1 MSETEDKVILKKLRE
16 ITKDKNH
23 WSETIDYVGE
33 KLDEEYSVE
42 VRAKAL
48 WLLGEMGLNY
58 PVQVKQYVEDI
69 ADYMD
74 DNHMKLRERS
84 LNALGRIG
92 RADKDMILP
101 YFDEL
106 MTMGNDESDDVRLA
120 FIWACENIAT
130 NAPELFCESLNIF
143 YELLF
148 DSGERVRMEAPEMF
162 RVMGKRKPEQV
173 KPYLEK
179 LEWISENDE
188 HRVVRIHS
196 AGAVRVTKKAL
207 EKSNKNFNKNYFKNI
222 KSFKNEFFL
231 KNSIVI

>member
-16 ITKDKNH
+16 ITKDKDH

-130 NAPELFCESLNIF
+130 NASELFCESLNIF

-162 RVMGKRKPEQV
+162 RVMGKRKPEHV

-207 EKSNKNFNKNYFKNI
+207 EKSNKN
-222 KSFKNEFFL
+222 S
-231 KNSIVI
+231 

>member
-33 KLDEEYSVE
+33 KLDKEYSVE

-143 YELLF
+143 YELLL

-162 RVMGKRKPEQV
+162 RVMGKRKPEHV

-207 EKSNKNFNKNYFKNI
+207 EKSNKN
-222 KSFKNEFFL
+222 S
-231 KNSIVI
+231 

>member
-1 MSETEDKVILKKLRE
+1 MSETEDNVILKKLRE

-58 PVQVKQYVEDI
+58 PMQVNPYLEDI

-74 DNHMKLRERS
+74 DNHPKLRERS

-162 RVMGKRKPEQV
+162 RVMGKRKSECV
-173 KPYLEK
+173 MPYLEK

-196 AGAVRVTKKAL
+196 AGAVRVTKRAL
-207 EKSNKNFNKNYFKNI
+207 EKSNKN
-222 KSFKNEFFL
+222 S
-231 KNSIVI
+231 

>member
-1 MSETEDKVILKKLRE
+1 MKKLRE

-33 KLDEEYSVE
+33 KLDKEYSVE

-143 YELLF
+143 YELLL

-207 EKSNKNFNKNYFKNI
+207 EKSNKN
-222 KSFKNEFFL
+222 S
-231 KNSIVI
+231 

>member
-130 NAPELFCESLNIF
+130 NAPELFCESLDIF

-162 RVMGKRKPEQV
+162 RVMGKRKPEHV
-173 KPYLEK
+173 EPYLEK

-207 EKSNKNFNKNYFKNI
+207 EKSNKN
-222 KSFKNEFFL
+222 S
-231 KNSIVI
+231 

>member
-16 ITKDKNH
+16 ITKDKDH
-23 WSETIDYVGE
+23 WSESIAYVGE

-58 PVQVKQYVEDI
+58 PMQVNPYLEDI

-74 DNHMKLRERS
+74 DNHPKLRERS

-162 RVMGKRKPEQV
+162 RVMGKRKSECV
-173 KPYLEK
+173 MPYLEK

-196 AGAVRVTKKAL
+196 AGAVRVTKRAL
-207 EKSNKNFNKNYFKNI
+207 EKSNKN
-222 KSFKNEFFL
+222 S
-231 KNSIVI
+231 

>member
-16 ITKDKNH
+16 ITKDKDH
-23 WSETIDYVGE
+23 WSESIAYVGE

-58 PVQVKQYVEDI
+58 PMQVNPYLEDI

-130 NAPELFCESLNIF
+130 NAPELFCESLGIF

-207 EKSNKNFNKNYFKNI
+207 EKSNKN
-222 KSFKNEFFL
+222 S
-231 KNSIVI
+231 

>member
-74 DNHMKLRERS
+74 DNHPKLRERS

-92 RADKDMILP
+92 RADKDLILP

-130 NAPELFCESLNIF
+130 NAPELFCESLGIF

-207 EKSNKNFNKNYFKNI
+207 EKSNKN
-222 KSFKNEFFL
+222 S
-231 KNSIVI
+231 

>member
-23 WSETIDYVGE
+23 WSESIAYVGE

-58 PVQVKQYVEDI
+58 PMQVNPYLEDI

-207 EKSNKNFNKNYFKNI
+207 EKSNKN
-222 KSFKNEFFL
+222 S
-231 KNSIVI
+231 

>member
-16 ITKDKNH
+16 ITKDKDH
-23 WSETIDYVGE
+23 WSESIAYVGE

-58 PVQVKQYVEDI
+58 PMQVNPYLEDI

-207 EKSNKNFNKNYFKNI
+207 DKSNKN
-222 KSFKNEFFL
+222 S
-231 KNSIVI
+231 

>member
-1 MSETEDKVILKKLRE
+1 MNKYSKDMKIKRGNQMSQTKEDKIILKKLRE
-16 ITKDKNH
+16 ITKDKDH

-207 EKSNKNFNKNYFKNI
+207 EKSNKN
-222 KSFKNEFFL
+222 S
-231 KNSIVI
+231 

>member
-1 MSETEDKVILKKLRE
+1 MNVRGNQMSETEDKVILKKLRE

-58 PVQVKQYVEDI
+58 PMQVKPYLEDI

-74 DNHMKLRERS
+74 DNHPKLRERS

-92 RADKDMILP
+92 RADKDLILP
-101 YFDEL
+101 YFDEF

-130 NAPELFCESLNIF
+130 NAPELFCESLGIF

-162 RVMGKRKPEQV
+162 RVMGKRKSECV
-173 KPYLEK
+173 MPYLEK

-196 AGAVRVTKKAL
+196 AGAVRVTKRVL
-207 EKSNKNFNKNYFKNI
+207 EKSNKN
-222 KSFKNEFFL
+222 S
-231 KNSIVI
+231 

>member
-1 MSETEDKVILKKLRE
+1 MSETEDKVILEKLRE

-23 WSETIDYVGE
+23 WSETIDYGGE

-58 PVQVKQYVEDI
+58 PVQVNPYLEDI

-207 EKSNKNFNKNYFKNI
+207 EKSNKN
-222 KSFKNEFFL
+222 S
-231 KNSIVI
+231 

>member
-58 PVQVKQYVEDI
+58 PMQVNPYLEDI

-207 EKSNKNFNKNYFKNI
+207 EKSNKN
-222 KSFKNEFFL
+222 S
-231 KNSIVI
+231 

>member
-58 PVQVKQYVEDI
+58 PMQVNPYLEDI

-74 DNHMKLRERS
+74 DNHPKLRERS

-92 RADKDMILP
+92 RADNELILP
-101 YFDEL
+101 YFDEF

-130 NAPELFCESLNIF
+130 NAPELFCESLGIF

-162 RVMGKRKPEQV
+162 RVMGKRKSECV
-173 KPYLEK
+173 MPYLEK

-196 AGAVRVTKKAL
+196 AGSVRVTKRAL
-207 EKSNKNFNKNYFKNI
+207 EKSNKN
-222 KSFKNEFFL
+222 S
-231 KNSIVI
+231 

>member
-33 KLDEEYSVE
+33 KVDEEYSVE

-207 EKSNKNFNKNYFKNI
+207 EKSNKN
-222 KSFKNEFFL
+222 S
-231 KNSIVI
+231 

>member
-106 MTMGNDESDDVRLA
+106 MTRGNDESDDVRLA

-130 NAPELFCESLNIF
+130 NAPELFCESLGIF

-162 RVMGKRKPEQV
+162 RVMGKRKSECV
-173 KPYLEK
+173 MPYLEK

-196 AGAVRVTKKAL
+196 AGAVRVTKRAL
-207 EKSNKNFNKNYFKNI
+207 EKSNKN
-222 KSFKNEFFL
+222 S
-231 KNSIVI
+231 

>member
-120 FIWACENIAT
+120 RAI
-130 NAPELFCESLNIF
+130 L
-143 YELLF
+143 
-148 DSGERVRMEAPEMF
+148 
-162 RVMGKRKPEQV
+162 RK
-173 KPYLEK
+173 
-179 LEWISENDE
+179 SE
-188 HRVVRIHS
+188 H
-196 AGAVRVTKKAL
+196 
-207 EKSNKNFNKNYFKNI
+207 
-222 KSFKNEFFL
+222 FL
-231 KNSIVI
+231 

>member
-16 ITKDKNH
+16 ITKDKDH
-23 WSETIDYVGE
+23 WSESIAYVGE

-58 PVQVKQYVEDI
+58 PMQVNPYLEDI

-74 DNHMKLRERS
+74 DNHPKLRERS

-143 YELLF
+143 YELLL

-207 EKSNKNFNKNYFKNI
+207 EKSNKN
-222 KSFKNEFFL
+222 S
-231 KNSIVI
+231 

>member
-74 DNHMKLRERS
+74 DNHMKLRDRS

-207 EKSNKNFNKNYFKNI
+207 EKSNKN
-222 KSFKNEFFL
+222 S
-231 KNSIVI
+231 

>member
-1 MSETEDKVILKKLRE
+1 MNVRGNQMSETEDKVILKKLRE

-33 KLDEEYSVE
+33 KLDKEYSVE

-143 YELLF
+143 YELLL

-162 RVMGKRKPEQV
+162 RVMGKRKPEHV

-207 EKSNKNFNKNYFKNI
+207 EKSNKN
-222 KSFKNEFFL
+222 S
-231 KNSIVI
+231 

>member
-23 WSETIDYVGE
+23 WSESIAYVGE

-196 AGAVRVTKKAL
+196 AGAVRVTKRAL
-207 EKSNKNFNKNYFKNI
+207 EKSNKN
-222 KSFKNEFFL
+222 S
-231 KNSIVI
+231 

>member
-106 MTMGNDESDDVRLA
+106 MTMGNDESDDVR
-120 FIWACENIAT
+120 
-130 NAPELFCESLNIF
+130 CESLNIF

-207 EKSNKNFNKNYFKNI
+207 EKSNKN
-222 KSFKNEFFL
+222 S
-231 KNSIVI
+231 

>member
-1 MSETEDKVILKKLRE
+1 MKVRGNRMSGTEEKIILKKLRE

-196 AGAVRVTKKAL
+196 AGAVRVTKRAL
-207 EKSNKNFNKNYFKNI
+207 EKSNKN
-222 KSFKNEFFL
+222 S
-231 KNSIVI
+231 

>member
-23 WSETIDYVGE
+23 WSESIAYVGE

-74 DNHMKLRERS
+74 DNHPKLRERS

-207 EKSNKNFNKNYFKNI
+207 EKSNKN
-222 KSFKNEFFL
+222 S
-231 KNSIVI
+231 

>member
-1 MSETEDKVILKKLRE
+1 MSGTEEKIILKKLRE
-16 ITKDKNH
+16 ITKDKDH
-23 WSETIDYVGE
+23 WSESIAYVGE
-33 KLDEEYSVE
+33 KLDEKYSVE

-58 PVQVKQYVEDI
+58 PMQVNPYLEDI

-74 DNHMKLRERS
+74 DNHPKLRERS

-92 RADKDMILP
+92 RADKNLILP
-101 YFDEL
+101 YFDEF

-130 NAPELFCESLNIF
+130 NAPELFCESLGIF

-162 RVMGKRKPEQV
+162 RVMGKSV
-173 KPYLEK
+173 MPYLEK

-196 AGAVRVTKKAL
+196 AGAVRVTKRAL
-207 EKSNKNFNKNYFKNI
+207 EKSNKN
-222 KSFKNEFFL
+222 S
-231 KNSIVI
+231 

>member
-1 MSETEDKVILKKLRE
+1 MKVRGNRMSGTEEKIILKKLRE
-16 ITKDKNH
+16 ITKDKDH
-23 WSETIDYVGE
+23 WSESIAYVGE
-33 KLDEEYSVE
+33 KLDEKYSVE

-58 PVQVKQYVEDI
+58 PMQVNPYLEDIADI

-74 DNHMKLRERS
+74 DNHPKLRERS

-92 RADKDMILP
+92 RADKNLILP
-101 YFDEL
+101 YFDEF

-130 NAPELFCESLNIF
+130 NAPELFCESLGIF

-162 RVMGKRKPEQV
+162 RVMGKRKSECV
-173 KPYLEK
+173 MPYLEK

-196 AGAVRVTKKAL
+196 AGAVRVTKRAL
-207 EKSNKNFNKNYFKNI
+207 EKSNKN
-222 KSFKNEFFL
+222 S
-231 KNSIVI
+231 

>member
-74 DNHMKLRERS
+74 DNHPKLRERS

-130 NAPELFCESLNIF
+130 NAPELFCESLGIF

-207 EKSNKNFNKNYFKNI
+207 EKSNKN
-222 KSFKNEFFL
+222 S
-231 KNSIVI
+231 

>member
-1 MSETEDKVILKKLRE
+1 MKVRGNRMSGTEEKIILKKLRE

-23 WSETIDYVGE
+23 WSESIAYVGE
-33 KLDEEYSVE
+33 KLDEKYSVE

-58 PVQVKQYVEDI
+58 PMQVKQYVEDI

-130 NAPELFCESLNIF
+130 NAPELFCESLGIF

-207 EKSNKNFNKNYFKNI
+207 EKSNKN
-222 KSFKNEFFL
+222 S
-231 KNSIVI
+231 

>member
-120 FIWACENIAT
+120 FIWACENIAI
-130 NAPELFCESLNIF
+130 NAPELFCESLGIF

-162 RVMGKRKPEQV
+162 RVMGKRKSECV
-173 KPYLEK
+173 MPYLEK

-196 AGAVRVTKKAL
+196 AGAVRVTKRAL
-207 EKSNKNFNKNYFKNI
+207 EKSNKN
-222 KSFKNEFFL
+222 S
-231 KNSIVI
+231 

>member
-23 WSETIDYVGE
+23 WSESIDYVGE

-130 NAPELFCESLNIF
+130 NAPELFCESLDIF

-207 EKSNKNFNKNYFKNI
+207 EKSNKN
-222 KSFKNEFFL
+222 S
-231 KNSIVI
+231 

>member
-1 MSETEDKVILKKLRE
+1 MSETEEKIILKKLRE
-16 ITKDKNH
+16 ITKDKDH
-23 WSETIDYVGE
+23 WSESIAYVGE

-58 PVQVKQYVEDI
+58 PMQVNPYLEDI

-74 DNHMKLRERS
+74 DNHPKLRERS

-207 EKSNKNFNKNYFKNI
+207 EKSNKN
-222 KSFKNEFFL
+222 S
-231 KNSIVI
+231 

>member
-58 PVQVKQYVEDI
+58 PVPVKQYVEDI

-106 MTMGNDESDDVRLA
+106 MTMGNDESDDVRLS

-207 EKSNKNFNKNYFKNI
+207 EKSNKN
-222 KSFKNEFFL
+222 S
-231 KNSIVI
+231 

>member
-58 PVQVKQYVEDI
+58 PMQVNPYLEDI

-74 DNHMKLRERS
+74 DNHPKLRERS

-92 RADKDMILP
+92 RADNELILP
-101 YFDEL
+101 YFDEF

-130 NAPELFCESLNIF
+130 NAPELFCESLGIF

-207 EKSNKNFNKNYFKNI
+207 EKSNKN
-222 KSFKNEFFL
+222 S
-231 KNSIVI
+231 

>member
-58 PVQVKQYVEDI
+58 PMQVNPYLEDI

-74 DNHMKLRERS
+74 DNHPKLRERS

-143 YELLF
+143 YELLL

-207 EKSNKNFNKNYFKNI
+207 EKSNKN
-222 KSFKNEFFL
+222 S
-231 KNSIVI
+231 